1 MDAYWL
7 LPRSVELEFG
17 QRCLFRPKRLDA
29 SPLIRLMGSYSGMV
43 TTEKIRVMV
52 QLEILC
58 VLDARCSRV
67 GLIVAVTTRARALEI
82 RRANGRRGKGI
93 YDQYL
98 ATGL

>member
-1 MDAYWL
+1 MEAYWL

-43 TTEKIRVMV
+43 TTEKIRVMA

-58 VLDARCSRV
+58 VLDARCSRG
-67 GLIVAVTTRARALEI
+67 GLIRCRQQSSARPRNSQSEWTP
-82 RRANGRRGKGI
+82 R
-93 YDQYL
+93 
-98 ATGL
+98 